1 MGRPDPGHDAGPPSI
16 PAAVPDP
23 SPIPETQAP
32 QVDRPRAAVLAM
44 LVAVATF
51 TLMDAALKLL
61 APHYPPLQV
70 AAMRG
75 MAALPLA
82 LGWALATVGAR
93 ALVRVHWPL
102 HLLRGVLAV
111 GFMALFVRGLRD
123 LPLSTA
129 YAIAFVAPLLV
140 TALAVPLL
148 GEKVGPRRWVAV
160 AVGMAGVLVILRP
173 GTDGLATVA
182 GLSVLAAAVFY
193 SLAAITVRP
202 LARRDSAQAM
212 VVWFLALLALGAGL
226 LAWPGWVPVQPAHG
240 WLVAAVGV
248 TGMLGQVALTRAF
261 RLGEASLVAPLE
273 YTALV
278 WVVLLDVA
286 LWGVLPD
293 AATWAGAAI
302 IVASGLYL
310 MRREPPSVPTPPTP
324 GAG

>member
-1 MGRPDPGHDAGPPSI
+1 MMPAPP
-16 PAAVPDP
+16 PTPPAVPES
-23 SPIPETQAP
+23 SPVPETQAA

-44 LVAVATF
+44 LLAVATLA
-51 TLMDAALKLL
+51 LMDAALKLL

-82 LGWALATVGAR
+82 LGWALATVGGR
-93 ALVRVHWPL
+93 ALFRVHWPL
-102 HLLRGVLAV
+102 HLVRGVLAV
-111 GFMALFVRGLRD
+111 AFMALFVRGLRD
-123 LPLSTA
+123 RPLSTA

-148 GEKVGPRRWVAV
+148 GEKVGPRRWSAI
-160 AVGMAGVLVILRP
+160 AIGMFGVLVILRP
-173 GTDGLATVA
+173 GGEGLATVA
-182 GLSVLAAAVFY
+182 GLSVLAAAVCY
-193 SLAAITVRP
+193 ALAAITVRP
-202 LARRDSAQAM
+202 LARRDSPQAL
-212 VVWFLALLALGAGL
+212 VVWFLALLALGAGV
-226 LAWPGWVPVQPAHG
+226 LAWPDWRPLQPSHG
-240 WLVAAVGV
+240 WMIAVVGI

-278 WVVLLDVA
+278 WVVALDLA

-293 AATWAGAAI
+293 ATTWLGAAV

-310 MRREPPSVPTPPTP
+310 LRREPPTVPTPPTP

>member
-1 MGRPDPGHDAGPPSI
+1 MMPARHV
-16 PAAVPDP
+16 PAARVSEP
-23 SPIPETQAP
+23 STLPTTTSPMPA
-32 QVDRPRAAVLAM
+32 DRPRAAVLAM
-44 LVAVATF
+44 LAAVAILA
-51 TLMDAALKLL
+51 LMDALLKLL

-82 LGWALATVGAR
+82 LAWALATIGGR
-93 ALVRVHWPL
+93 ALLRVHWPL
-102 HLLRGVLAV
+102 HLLRGALAV
-111 GFMALFVRGLRD
+111 GFMSLFVFGLRD
-123 LPLSTA
+123 LPLSAA
-129 YAIAFVAPLLV
+129 YSIAFVAPLMV

-148 GEKVGPRRWVAV
+148 GEKVGPRRWLAIVL
-160 AVGMAGVLVILRP
+160 GFGGVLLILRP
-173 GTDGLATVA
+173 GGGGLATTA
-182 GLSVLAAAVFY
+182 GLAILAASACY
-193 SLAAITVRP
+193 ALAAITVRM
-202 LARRDSAQAM
+202 LARRDSAQAL

-226 LAWPGWVPVQPAHG
+226 LAWPDWQPLQQGHG
-240 WLVAAVGV
+240 WIIAGVGA
-248 TGMLGQVALTRAF
+248 TGMAGQVALTHAF

-293 AATWAGAAI
+293 ATTWAGAAV

-310 MRREPPSVPTPPTP
+310 MRRGTPKPPPPPTP